1 MEVTNSK
8 GEKYSFDGEEIQ
20 LILMWAYG
28 YMDLARCGYLPIDLD
43 TKNNIKIANFKRK
56 LEQCLD
62 GEYEIISR

>member
-28 YMDLARCGYLPIDLD
+28 YMDLARCGHLPIDLD